1 MSKKNAQLSKAERA
15 AAVRRE
21 HERRERSRQ
30 MLVVGG
36 VVLAIIAIVV
46 VGYLVQSSR
55 DTTGEAADAPAGGTE
70 TYGVTIGPDD
80 APVKVVVYE
89 DFLCPVCG
97 IFEGETRD
105 RLQQLADD
113 GDVQVEYRPFNL
125 LSQLGDYSLRATN
138 AFAAVLDAAG
148 PEVAMDF
155 HDRLFAAQPP
165 ESGPFPDDNELVA
178 LAVDAGAEEAEV
190 TDAINKLSFEQW
202 VVNADDQ
209 ASKAGVVGTPTV
221 VVNDEVVE
229 GADLGAV
236 IDSMFERIEAA

>member
-1 MSKKNAQLSKAERA
+1 MR
-15 AAVRRE
+15 
-21 HERRERSRQ
+21 
-30 MLVVGG
+30 
-36 VVLAIIAIVV
+36 
-46 VGYLVQSSR
+46 
-55 DTTGEAADAPAGGTE
+55 
-70 TYGVTIGPDD
+70 
-80 APVKVVVYE
+80 PVKVVVYE

-148 PEVAMDF
+148 PEVAMEF

-165 ESGPFPDDNELVA
+165 ESGPFPEDSELVA
-178 LAVDAGAEEAEV
+178 LAVDAGADEAEV
-190 TDAINKLSFEQW
+190 ADAIHKLSFEQW
-202 VVNADDQ
+202 VVNANDQ

-221 VVNDEVVE
+221 VVDDEVVE